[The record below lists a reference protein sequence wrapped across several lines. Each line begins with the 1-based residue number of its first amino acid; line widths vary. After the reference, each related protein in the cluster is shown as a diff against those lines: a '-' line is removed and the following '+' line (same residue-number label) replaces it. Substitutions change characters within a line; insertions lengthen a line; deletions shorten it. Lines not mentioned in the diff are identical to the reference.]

1 MNGRPMTQDEAL
13 VVACELMRRV
23 KQWTDEDIEQL
34 WTNVRGAR
42 NHEQMRRREQKKAER
57 LINTQLITV
66 SFDQKMENV
75 EEEMERFI
83 DEVTKAR
90 YECLDGAIAVC
101 EFYGDEGNWNPHV
114 HIATYR
120 VKAPSV
126 VGLAIKKKV
135 KSKFKDTIYNVNY
148 VEAHDD
154 RHMKYVK
161 GEKRETKG
169 ESLTRD
175 KEHRASKGLEEL
187 YHL

>member
-1 MNGRPMTQDEAL
+1 MNGRPITQDEAL
-13 VVACELMRRV
+13 TMACELMR
-23 KQWTDEDIEQL
+23 KAQNWTDDDVEQF

-42 NHEQMRRREQKKAER
+42 RQEEMRRREQKKIDK

-66 SFDQKMENV
+66 SFDQEMENV
-75 EEEMERFI
+75 EVEMKRFI
-83 DEVTKAR
+83 DEVTKAQ
-90 YECLDGAIAVC
+90 YECFDGAIAVC
-101 EFYGDEGNWNPHV
+101 EFYGDEGNWNPHI

-135 KSKFKDTIYNVNY
+135 KAKFKDTIYNVNY

-175 KEHRASKGLEEL
+175 KEYSK
-187 YHL
+187 